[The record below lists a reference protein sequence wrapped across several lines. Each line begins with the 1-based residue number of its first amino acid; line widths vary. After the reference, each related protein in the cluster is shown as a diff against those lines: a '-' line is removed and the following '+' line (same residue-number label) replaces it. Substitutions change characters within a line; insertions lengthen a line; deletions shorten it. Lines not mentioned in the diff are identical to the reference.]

1 MKPGL
6 CSGVPGGLA
15 LLLLLT
21 DCAPALAQLTEP
33 FDHLHLAVTDVERA
47 RDWYIEHMGGNVG
60 ETPETVAWG
69 KWPSDHP
76 LPIELHFMLSA
87 NARPSAGSTL
97 DHIGFSFADLGAQVE
112 KLRAAG
118 IKIVSPVAEVPGLWK
133 QAVVEDPWGTKLVLV
148 EDPDALGIHH
158 VELHVPNPDQTLQW
172 YVHAFGGDR
181 TKYKG
186 RIEAVRYRDLGVF
199 FLFAVQDAGATTGP
213 GHSIDHIGFGP
224 IDLDK
229 VVNALTAEGAKFTSN
244 PNPRINPACRFVQN
258 EGGTDVRRLY
268 CAQPDQL
275 SHRVV
280 YLEAPDGV
288 RLELVQHLEAGG
300 H

>member
-1 MKPGL
+1 MTPRF
-6 CSGVPGGLA
+6 STVTPAVLA
-15 LLLLLT
+15 VLLLAP
-21 DCAPALAQLTEP
+21 CAPALAQLTEP

-47 RDWYIEHMGGNVG
+47 RDWYIEHMGGNPG

-69 KWPSDHP
+69 KWPADHP
-76 LPIELHFMLSA
+76 LPIQLHFQLA
-87 NARPSAGSTL
+87 ADARPSAGSTI
-97 DHIGFSFADLGAQVE
+97 DHIGFSFANLAAEVE
-112 KLRAAG
+112 RLRAAG
-118 IKIVSPVAEVPGLWK
+118 VTIVSPVTEVPGLWK
-133 QAVVEDPWGTKLVLV
+133 QAVAEDPWGTRLVLV

-158 VELHVPNPDQTLQW
+158 LELRVPDPDRTLEW

-181 TKYKG
+181 TKYRG
-186 RIEAVRYRDLGVF
+186 QIEAIRYRDLGVF
-199 FLFAVQDAGATTGP
+199 YLFAVKDMAAAPPT
-213 GHSIDHIGFGP
+213 GHSIDHISFGP

-229 VVNALTAEGAKFTSN
+229 LVNTLTAEGVKFTSN
-244 PNPRINPACRFVQN
+244 PNPRINPACRFVQ
-258 EGGTDVRRLY
+258 TDNGPEFRRLY

-280 YLEAPDGV
+280 YLEGPDGV